1 MKGIQFIRI
10 TIQIWITIKPPLVYM
25 AACRR
30 NNILIA
36 LTGTPSVCPH
46 IIVWFAHVGT
56 SILKAFTG
64 RPGLCPHRRVG
75 IKPVAYRARTP
86 IFHGVVVALA
96 LRTSPG
102 KVVFRLHIIEFLNLM
117 RYFCLLLT
125 KHKFIKKSHVIFLK
139 LRVWFRNLET
149 SSCKSF
155 AVASTIALP
164 STNYL
169 HVNSACTR
177 DPLSPCIFVFYNVII
192 LF

>member
-1 MKGIQFIRI
+1 MFLGNPCIFCLEGIFLRRRSLLKSIHLFLTGPKPPLRVKVMKGIQFIRI

-86 IFHGVVVALA
+86 IFHGVVVTLA

-102 KVVFRLHIIEFLNLM
+102 KVVFRLDTIEFLNLM

-139 LRVWFRNLET
+139 LRV
-149 SSCKSF
+149 
-155 AVASTIALP
+155 
-164 STNYL
+164 
-169 HVNSACTR
+169 
-177 DPLSPCIFVFYNVII
+177 
-192 LF
+192 